1 MPQVEVKFYASLKE
15 KLGKDVVSLK
25 AENVKEA
32 IELLKDKL
40 GENFSRWVL
49 EKDGSLKNYY
59 ILIVNERIV
68 DKKNLIN
75 TKLKDKDI
83 LHIFPPIAGG

>member
-1 MPQVEVKFYASLKE
+1 MKKRMPQVKMKFYASLKE

-59 ILIVNERIV
+59 ILYFNC
-68 DKKNLIN
+68 
-75 TKLKDKDI
+75 
-83 LHIFPPIAGG
+83 